1 MCQNNGTFYYMYM
14 RLTRYTN
21 FCIILVREEEK
32 LAKKSDK
39 SMFKYVPV
47 YPQAPLDMKFH
58 YYDKDGVLKVNKN
71 MFELVNTPER
81 LKEIFDQWKGKII
94 AVDTE
99 TTGLTFFK
107 DFTVGFSVAVDKNYG
122 IYVPIRH
129 QIRRVDKVKETR
141 LDKDGNIVYTKTGKK
156 STVTKEYYTD
166 FENPINMDPKTALDM
181 LFDLI
186 KESKLTVFFNAEFDL
201 TMLKNDGYDIIKAG
215 ATIFDASILTY
226 LYDAENRTWN
236 NLKSCSHIVL
246 GRKPTKFEEALGGA
260 ANFRFVDLDEGYPYA
275 AADAAN
281 TIGIYYELG
290 PKVRELLSRYKAINI
305 DGCDKPYNVYHRD
318 NELIKAFTDY
328 YHHVNLIIDTEAAK
342 EYKKNAEK
350 ELAETE
356 EKIYKYFDM
365 GNFNLNT
372 QSKEFQHA
380 VAVKHIDTGFRTET
394 GNVSYG
400 KKGIE
405 EMSRKLRALK
415 EILKGFKYMDYKDG
429 KLNKRASTNEL
440 RLAEIITTYGKRQ
453 FKFVESVNYLQH
465 MKSIEGVP
473 LSKKDLFEELKLLW
487 KSENEKL
494 DILKTIQKR
503 SKLVK
508 ALNSYIDKLCNN
520 ETCHM
525 HYNLKGT
532 ASGRLSSGNGSK
544 NEKKKNHYFID
555 LNAQNLT
562 KPHSAFYKAYRSEE
576 EGNILGWK
584 FEMVTEDYMHAH
596 KDEEIIVE
604 GSDPA
609 SNIRNCLIA
618 PKGRYIASLDYSAQ
632 EYRVLAILSRDHK
645 MIDNFKKGID
655 PHTAT
660 AWAIWGEEH
669 YDRQKRKKAK
679 GCVGDNT
686 LISTTRGQVSVN
698 NLLPTDKLIGV
709 DGKPQNYVMTDYVG
723 DLIDIEW
730 SNGLKSS
737 FTPNHPVQVWD
748 GTKVRWKAVSC
759 LTKDDEVISYVGNY
773 NTAPKEIIK
782 DLSDKVIIRNNKDV
796 VKQFSINTP
805 EFAYLAGLYLG
816 DGTID
821 VKTSGAMST
830 VRFCADNNISDYVFS
845 CITKL
850 GLNCSNFVPVGKNKE
865 TNVVRVCNKAYAELM
880 NDLFG
885 RTKGKY
891 LNNELL
897 SVWSKNELQYF
908 LAGLVDSDGT
918 TAFGGYISISNTADE
933 VIYAATRVANAI
945 GIKCHVDKKI
955 ATLNGK
961 KYQYKEVTL
970 YDLGGNILPIQNKN
984 RVPSNKGRSRRG
996 TWSVSND
1003 YKEVLR
1009 KTICNGKVDHSLYDL
1024 RVCVRN
1030 IIDGHSKLN
1039 KNNLEILEKFGF
1051 EQPIKANMQCLK
1063 PLSFTKK
1070 VGHVNVI
1077 ETENHTYIAD
1087 GVGSHNCNFLMN
1099 YCGGPKTLAENLDI
1113 PFEEALDIIKK
1124 YEKAYFECIEWKKRE
1139 QQEAINNRDGVAF
1152 TPFGRPRQF
1161 KSVISSSYRMKDG
1174 TQEYLDMSLDDRLY
1188 KSAAIYK
1195 AVERKIVSH
1204 LIQGTCGDICR
1215 WDLIRLY
1222 RRFFKGR
1229 DPHIDFYSTV
1239 HDEINFVIDKEYTI
1253 DYVREIDDIMTIHR
1267 LSKDLPIVTSIDLGY
1282 TLGVLFPFEWE
1293 DETRTNLVPSRV

>member
-81 LKEIFDQWKGKII
+81 LKEIFDQWKGKTI

-380 VAVKHIDTGFRTET
+380 VSVKHIDTGFRTET

-440 RLAEIITTYGKRQ
+440 KLAEIITTYGKRQ

-773 NTAPKEIIK
+773 NT
-782 DLSDKVIIRNNKDV
+782 
-796 VKQFSINTP
+796 
-805 EFAYLAGLYLG
+805 
-816 DGTID
+816 
-821 VKTSGAMST
+821 
-830 VRFCADNNISDYVFS
+830 
-845 CITKL
+845 
-850 GLNCSNFVPVGKNKE
+850 
-865 TNVVRVCNKAYAELM
+865 
-880 NDLFG
+880 
-885 RTKGKY
+885 
-891 LNNELL
+891 
-897 SVWSKNELQYF
+897 
-908 LAGLVDSDGT
+908 
-918 TAFGGYISISNTADE
+918 
-933 VIYAATRVANAI
+933 
-945 GIKCHVDKKI
+945 
-955 ATLNGK
+955 
-961 KYQYKEVTL
+961 
-970 YDLGGNILPIQNKN
+970 
-984 RVPSNKGRSRRG
+984 
-996 TWSVSND
+996 
-1003 YKEVLR
+1003 
-1009 KTICNGKVDHSLYDL
+1009 
-1024 RVCVRN
+1024 
-1030 IIDGHSKLN
+1030 
-1039 KNNLEILEKFGF
+1039 
-1051 EQPIKANMQCLK
+1051 QCLN

-1239 HDEINFVIDKEYTI
+1239 HDEINFVIDKEYTV

-1293 DETRTNLVPSRV
+1293 DETRTNLVPLRV

>member
-81 LKEIFDQWKGKII
+81 LKEIFDQWKGKTI

-440 RLAEIITTYGKRQ
+440 KLAEIITTYGKRQ

-679 GCVGDNT
+679 GC
-686 LISTTRGQVSVN
+686 
-698 NLLPTDKLIGV
+698 
-709 DGKPQNYVMTDYVG
+709 
-723 DLIDIEW
+723 
-730 SNGLKSS
+730 
-737 FTPNHPVQVWD
+737 
-748 GTKVRWKAVSC
+748 
-759 LTKDDEVISYVGNY
+759 
-773 NTAPKEIIK
+773 
-782 DLSDKVIIRNNKDV
+782 
-796 VKQFSINTP
+796 
-805 EFAYLAGLYLG
+805 
-816 DGTID
+816 
-821 VKTSGAMST
+821 
-830 VRFCADNNISDYVFS
+830 
-845 CITKL
+845 
-850 GLNCSNFVPVGKNKE
+850 
-865 TNVVRVCNKAYAELM
+865 
-880 NDLFG
+880 
-885 RTKGKY
+885 
-891 LNNELL
+891 
-897 SVWSKNELQYF
+897 
-908 LAGLVDSDGT
+908 
-918 TAFGGYISISNTADE
+918 
-933 VIYAATRVANAI
+933 
-945 GIKCHVDKKI
+945 
-955 ATLNGK
+955 
-961 KYQYKEVTL
+961 
-970 YDLGGNILPIQNKN
+970 
-984 RVPSNKGRSRRG
+984 
-996 TWSVSND
+996 
-1003 YKEVLR
+1003 
-1009 KTICNGKVDHSLYDL
+1009 
-1024 RVCVRN
+1024 
-1030 IIDGHSKLN
+1030 
-1039 KNNLEILEKFGF
+1039 
-1051 EQPIKANMQCLK
+1051 
-1063 PLSFTKK
+1063 
-1070 VGHVNVI
+1070 
-1077 ETENHTYIAD
+1077 
-1087 GVGSHNCNFLMN
+1087 NFLMN

-1239 HDEINFVIDKEYTI
+1239 HDEINFVIDKEYTV

-1293 DETRTNLVPSRV
+1293 DETRTNLVPLRV

>member
-81 LKEIFDQWKGKII
+81 LKEIFDQWKGKTI

-380 VAVKHIDTGFRTET
+380 VAVKHIDTGLRTET

-440 RLAEIITTYGKRQ
+440 KLAEIITTYGKRQ

-679 GCVGDNT
+679 GC
-686 LISTTRGQVSVN
+686 
-698 NLLPTDKLIGV
+698 
-709 DGKPQNYVMTDYVG
+709 
-723 DLIDIEW
+723 
-730 SNGLKSS
+730 
-737 FTPNHPVQVWD
+737 
-748 GTKVRWKAVSC
+748 
-759 LTKDDEVISYVGNY
+759 
-773 NTAPKEIIK
+773 
-782 DLSDKVIIRNNKDV
+782 
-796 VKQFSINTP
+796 
-805 EFAYLAGLYLG
+805 
-816 DGTID
+816 
-821 VKTSGAMST
+821 
-830 VRFCADNNISDYVFS
+830 
-845 CITKL
+845 
-850 GLNCSNFVPVGKNKE
+850 
-865 TNVVRVCNKAYAELM
+865 
-880 NDLFG
+880 
-885 RTKGKY
+885 
-891 LNNELL
+891 
-897 SVWSKNELQYF
+897 
-908 LAGLVDSDGT
+908 
-918 TAFGGYISISNTADE
+918 
-933 VIYAATRVANAI
+933 
-945 GIKCHVDKKI
+945 
-955 ATLNGK
+955 
-961 KYQYKEVTL
+961 
-970 YDLGGNILPIQNKN
+970 
-984 RVPSNKGRSRRG
+984 
-996 TWSVSND
+996 
-1003 YKEVLR
+1003 
-1009 KTICNGKVDHSLYDL
+1009 
-1024 RVCVRN
+1024 
-1030 IIDGHSKLN
+1030 
-1039 KNNLEILEKFGF
+1039 
-1051 EQPIKANMQCLK
+1051 
-1063 PLSFTKK
+1063 
-1070 VGHVNVI
+1070 
-1077 ETENHTYIAD
+1077 
-1087 GVGSHNCNFLMN
+1087 NFLMN

-1239 HDEINFVIDKEYTI
+1239 HDEINFVIDKEYTV

-1267 LSKDLPIVTSIDLGY
+1267 LSRDLPIVTSIDLGY

-1293 DETRTNLVPSRV
+1293 DETRTNLVPLRV

>member
-1 MCQNNGTFYYMYM
+1 M
-14 RLTRYTN
+14 
-21 FCIILVREEEK
+21 
-32 LAKKSDK
+32 AKKSDK

-58 YYDKDGVLKVNKN
+58 YYDQDGILKVNNN

-81 LKEIFDQWKGKII
+81 LKEIFDQWKGKTI

-129 QIRRVDKVKETR
+129 QIRRVDKVKETK

-201 TMLKNDGYDIIKAG
+201 TMLKNDGYDVIKSG
-215 ATIFDASILTY
+215 ATVFDASILTY
-226 LYDAENRTWN
+226 LYDAENRSWN
-236 NLKSCSHIVL
+236 NLKACSHIVL

-380 VAVKHIDTGFRTET
+380 VAVKHIDTGLKTET

-440 RLAEIITTYGKRQ
+440 KLAEIITTYGKHQ
-453 FKFVESVNYLQH
+453 FKFIESVNYLQH
-465 MKSIEGVP
+465 VKSIEGVP

-544 NEKKKNHYFID
+544 TEKKKNHYFID

-609 SNIRNCLIA
+609 NNIRNCLIA

-645 MIDNFKKGID
+645 MIDNFKRGID

-679 GCVGDNT
+679 GC
-686 LISTTRGQVSVN
+686 
-698 NLLPTDKLIGV
+698 
-709 DGKPQNYVMTDYVG
+709 
-723 DLIDIEW
+723 
-730 SNGLKSS
+730 
-737 FTPNHPVQVWD
+737 
-748 GTKVRWKAVSC
+748 
-759 LTKDDEVISYVGNY
+759 
-773 NTAPKEIIK
+773 
-782 DLSDKVIIRNNKDV
+782 
-796 VKQFSINTP
+796 
-805 EFAYLAGLYLG
+805 
-816 DGTID
+816 
-821 VKTSGAMST
+821 
-830 VRFCADNNISDYVFS
+830 
-845 CITKL
+845 
-850 GLNCSNFVPVGKNKE
+850 
-865 TNVVRVCNKAYAELM
+865 
-880 NDLFG
+880 
-885 RTKGKY
+885 
-891 LNNELL
+891 
-897 SVWSKNELQYF
+897 
-908 LAGLVDSDGT
+908 
-918 TAFGGYISISNTADE
+918 
-933 VIYAATRVANAI
+933 
-945 GIKCHVDKKI
+945 
-955 ATLNGK
+955 
-961 KYQYKEVTL
+961 
-970 YDLGGNILPIQNKN
+970 
-984 RVPSNKGRSRRG
+984 
-996 TWSVSND
+996 
-1003 YKEVLR
+1003 
-1009 KTICNGKVDHSLYDL
+1009 
-1024 RVCVRN
+1024 
-1030 IIDGHSKLN
+1030 
-1039 KNNLEILEKFGF
+1039 
-1051 EQPIKANMQCLK
+1051 
-1063 PLSFTKK
+1063 
-1070 VGHVNVI
+1070 
-1077 ETENHTYIAD
+1077 
-1087 GVGSHNCNFLMN
+1087 NFLMN

-1113 PFEEALDIIKK
+1113 PFEEALDIIQK

-1222 RRFFKGR
+1222 RRFFKER

-1239 HDEINFVIDKEYTI
+1239 HDEINFAIDKEYTI
-1253 DYVREIDDIMTIHR
+1253 DYVREIDDIMTIYR

-1293 DETRTNLVPSRV
+1293 DETRTNLVPLRV

>member
-81 LKEIFDQWKGKII
+81 LKEIFDQWKGKTI

-440 RLAEIITTYGKRQ
+440 KLAEIITTYGKRQ

-465 MKSIEGVP
+465 VKSIEGVP

-679 GCVGDNT
+679 GC
-686 LISTTRGQVSVN
+686 
-698 NLLPTDKLIGV
+698 
-709 DGKPQNYVMTDYVG
+709 
-723 DLIDIEW
+723 
-730 SNGLKSS
+730 
-737 FTPNHPVQVWD
+737 
-748 GTKVRWKAVSC
+748 
-759 LTKDDEVISYVGNY
+759 
-773 NTAPKEIIK
+773 
-782 DLSDKVIIRNNKDV
+782 
-796 VKQFSINTP
+796 
-805 EFAYLAGLYLG
+805 
-816 DGTID
+816 
-821 VKTSGAMST
+821 
-830 VRFCADNNISDYVFS
+830 
-845 CITKL
+845 
-850 GLNCSNFVPVGKNKE
+850 
-865 TNVVRVCNKAYAELM
+865 
-880 NDLFG
+880 
-885 RTKGKY
+885 
-891 LNNELL
+891 
-897 SVWSKNELQYF
+897 
-908 LAGLVDSDGT
+908 
-918 TAFGGYISISNTADE
+918 
-933 VIYAATRVANAI
+933 
-945 GIKCHVDKKI
+945 
-955 ATLNGK
+955 
-961 KYQYKEVTL
+961 
-970 YDLGGNILPIQNKN
+970 
-984 RVPSNKGRSRRG
+984 
-996 TWSVSND
+996 
-1003 YKEVLR
+1003 
-1009 KTICNGKVDHSLYDL
+1009 
-1024 RVCVRN
+1024 
-1030 IIDGHSKLN
+1030 
-1039 KNNLEILEKFGF
+1039 
-1051 EQPIKANMQCLK
+1051 
-1063 PLSFTKK
+1063 
-1070 VGHVNVI
+1070 
-1077 ETENHTYIAD
+1077 
-1087 GVGSHNCNFLMN
+1087 NFLMN

-1174 TQEYLDMSLDDRLY
+1174 TQEYLDMPLDDRLY

-1239 HDEINFVIDKEYTI
+1239 HDEINFVIDKEYTV

-1293 DETRTNLVPSRV
+1293 DETRTNLVPLRV

>member
-81 LKEIFDQWKGKII
+81 LKEIFDQWKGKTI

-465 MKSIEGVP
+465 VKSIEGVP

-679 GCVGDNT
+679 GC
-686 LISTTRGQVSVN
+686 
-698 NLLPTDKLIGV
+698 
-709 DGKPQNYVMTDYVG
+709 
-723 DLIDIEW
+723 
-730 SNGLKSS
+730 
-737 FTPNHPVQVWD
+737 
-748 GTKVRWKAVSC
+748 
-759 LTKDDEVISYVGNY
+759 
-773 NTAPKEIIK
+773 
-782 DLSDKVIIRNNKDV
+782 
-796 VKQFSINTP
+796 
-805 EFAYLAGLYLG
+805 
-816 DGTID
+816 
-821 VKTSGAMST
+821 
-830 VRFCADNNISDYVFS
+830 
-845 CITKL
+845 
-850 GLNCSNFVPVGKNKE
+850 
-865 TNVVRVCNKAYAELM
+865 
-880 NDLFG
+880 
-885 RTKGKY
+885 
-891 LNNELL
+891 
-897 SVWSKNELQYF
+897 
-908 LAGLVDSDGT
+908 
-918 TAFGGYISISNTADE
+918 
-933 VIYAATRVANAI
+933 
-945 GIKCHVDKKI
+945 
-955 ATLNGK
+955 
-961 KYQYKEVTL
+961 
-970 YDLGGNILPIQNKN
+970 
-984 RVPSNKGRSRRG
+984 
-996 TWSVSND
+996 
-1003 YKEVLR
+1003 
-1009 KTICNGKVDHSLYDL
+1009 
-1024 RVCVRN
+1024 
-1030 IIDGHSKLN
+1030 
-1039 KNNLEILEKFGF
+1039 
-1051 EQPIKANMQCLK
+1051 
-1063 PLSFTKK
+1063 
-1070 VGHVNVI
+1070 
-1077 ETENHTYIAD
+1077 
-1087 GVGSHNCNFLMN
+1087 NFLMN

-1229 DPHIDFYSTV
+1229 DPHIDFCSTV
-1239 HDEINFVIDKEYTI
+1239 HDEINFVIDKEYTV

-1293 DETRTNLVPSRV
+1293 DETRTNLVPLRV

>member
-21 FCIILVREEEK
+21 FCIILVREEEN

-39 SMFKYVPV
+39 SMFKSVPV

-81 LKEIFDQWKGKII
+81 LKEIFDQWKGKTI

-380 VAVKHIDTGFRTET
+380 VAVKHIDTGLRTET

-576 EGNILGWK
+576 AGNILGWK

-632 EYRVLAILSRDHK
+632 EYRVVAILS
-645 MIDNFKKGID
+645 
-655 PHTAT
+655 
-660 AWAIWGEEH
+660 
-669 YDRQKRKKAK
+669 
-679 GCVGDNT
+679 
-686 LISTTRGQVSVN
+686 
-698 NLLPTDKLIGV
+698 
-709 DGKPQNYVMTDYVG
+709 
-723 DLIDIEW
+723 
-730 SNGLKSS
+730 
-737 FTPNHPVQVWD
+737 
-748 GTKVRWKAVSC
+748 
-759 LTKDDEVISYVGNY
+759 
-773 NTAPKEIIK
+773 
-782 DLSDKVIIRNNKDV
+782 
-796 VKQFSINTP
+796 
-805 EFAYLAGLYLG
+805 
-816 DGTID
+816 
-821 VKTSGAMST
+821 
-830 VRFCADNNISDYVFS
+830 
-845 CITKL
+845 
-850 GLNCSNFVPVGKNKE
+850 
-865 TNVVRVCNKAYAELM
+865 
-880 NDLFG
+880 
-885 RTKGKY
+885 
-891 LNNELL
+891 
-897 SVWSKNELQYF
+897 
-908 LAGLVDSDGT
+908 
-918 TAFGGYISISNTADE
+918 
-933 VIYAATRVANAI
+933 
-945 GIKCHVDKKI
+945 
-955 ATLNGK
+955 
-961 KYQYKEVTL
+961 
-970 YDLGGNILPIQNKN
+970 
-984 RVPSNKGRSRRG
+984 
-996 TWSVSND
+996 
-1003 YKEVLR
+1003 
-1009 KTICNGKVDHSLYDL
+1009 
-1024 RVCVRN
+1024 
-1030 IIDGHSKLN
+1030 
-1039 KNNLEILEKFGF
+1039 
-1051 EQPIKANMQCLK
+1051 
-1063 PLSFTKK
+1063 
-1070 VGHVNVI
+1070 
-1077 ETENHTYIAD
+1077 
-1087 GVGSHNCNFLMN
+1087 
-1099 YCGGPKTLAENLDI
+1099 
-1113 PFEEALDIIKK
+1113 
-1124 YEKAYFECIEWKKRE
+1124 
-1139 QQEAINNRDGVAF
+1139 
-1152 TPFGRPRQF
+1152 
-1161 KSVISSSYRMKDG
+1161 
-1174 TQEYLDMSLDDRLY
+1174 
-1188 KSAAIYK
+1188 
-1195 AVERKIVSH
+1195 
-1204 LIQGTCGDICR
+1204 
-1215 WDLIRLY
+1215 
-1222 RRFFKGR
+1222 
-1229 DPHIDFYSTV
+1229 
-1239 HDEINFVIDKEYTI
+1239 
-1253 DYVREIDDIMTIHR
+1253 
-1267 LSKDLPIVTSIDLGY
+1267 
-1282 TLGVLFPFEWE
+1282 
-1293 DETRTNLVPSRV
+1293 

>member
-1 MCQNNGTFYYMYM
+1 MCQILGTFYYISM

-58 YYDKDGVLKVNKN
+58 YYDKDGVLKVNKD

-81 LKEIFDQWKGKII
+81 LKEIFDQWKGKTI

-201 TMLKNDGYDIIKAG
+201 TMLKNDGYDIIKSG

-226 LYDAENRTWN
+226 LYDAENRSWN
-236 NLKSCSHIVL
+236 NLKACSHIVL

-290 PKVRELLSRYKAINI
+290 PKVRELLSRYRAINI

-380 VAVKHIDTGFRTET
+380 VAVKHIDTGLKTET
-394 GNVSYG
+394 GNISYG

-415 EILKGFKYMDYKDG
+415 EILKGFKYIDYKDG

-440 RLAEIITTYGKRQ
+440 KLAEIITTYGKHQ
-453 FKFVESVNYLQH
+453 FKFIESVNYLQH

-487 KSENEKL
+487 RSENEKL

-544 NEKKKNHYFID
+544 TEKKKNHYFID

-562 KPHSAFYKAYRSEE
+562 KPHSAFYKAYRSKE

-609 SNIRNCLIA
+609 NNIRNCLIA

-632 EYRVLAILSRDHK
+632 EYRVLAILSKDHK

-679 GCVGDNT
+679 GC
-686 LISTTRGQVSVN
+686 
-698 NLLPTDKLIGV
+698 
-709 DGKPQNYVMTDYVG
+709 
-723 DLIDIEW
+723 
-730 SNGLKSS
+730 
-737 FTPNHPVQVWD
+737 
-748 GTKVRWKAVSC
+748 
-759 LTKDDEVISYVGNY
+759 
-773 NTAPKEIIK
+773 
-782 DLSDKVIIRNNKDV
+782 
-796 VKQFSINTP
+796 
-805 EFAYLAGLYLG
+805 
-816 DGTID
+816 
-821 VKTSGAMST
+821 
-830 VRFCADNNISDYVFS
+830 
-845 CITKL
+845 
-850 GLNCSNFVPVGKNKE
+850 
-865 TNVVRVCNKAYAELM
+865 
-880 NDLFG
+880 
-885 RTKGKY
+885 
-891 LNNELL
+891 
-897 SVWSKNELQYF
+897 
-908 LAGLVDSDGT
+908 
-918 TAFGGYISISNTADE
+918 
-933 VIYAATRVANAI
+933 
-945 GIKCHVDKKI
+945 
-955 ATLNGK
+955 
-961 KYQYKEVTL
+961 
-970 YDLGGNILPIQNKN
+970 
-984 RVPSNKGRSRRG
+984 
-996 TWSVSND
+996 
-1003 YKEVLR
+1003 
-1009 KTICNGKVDHSLYDL
+1009 
-1024 RVCVRN
+1024 
-1030 IIDGHSKLN
+1030 
-1039 KNNLEILEKFGF
+1039 
-1051 EQPIKANMQCLK
+1051 
-1063 PLSFTKK
+1063 
-1070 VGHVNVI
+1070 
-1077 ETENHTYIAD
+1077 
-1087 GVGSHNCNFLMN
+1087 NFLMN

-1113 PFEEALDIIKK
+1113 PFEEALDIIQK

-1139 QQEAINNRDGVAF
+1139 QKEAINNRDGVAF

-1174 TQEYLDMSLDDRLY
+1174 TQEYLDMPLDDRLY

-1222 RRFFKGR
+1222 RRFFKER

-1239 HDEINFVIDKEYTI
+1239 HDEINFAIDKEYVI